1 MFSLVGFTESQDSAS
16 LVNVAALADP
26 HIRVSGDDISV
37 PAQISNVGA
46 VYAIGASTTR
56 AQLVSPSIRR
66 RYPFEIIPVEAAA
79 EPADPVKFLPFLQN
93 PIALD
98 PDESLN
104 AQAAEGGAGANQSTV
119 LVWLTD
125 GPIQPVTG
133 AEIFTIRATNTST
146 LTAYA
151 WTNGALTFNDTLPAG
166 EYAVVGMQASSAG
179 LLAARLVFS
188 QYPWR
193 PGVIAADTN
202 TELGSPSFRFGAM
215 GEFGRFTHTTP
226 PTVDFLS
233 ISADT
238 SQTVHLDLVM
248 VGGRLAGQG
257 RM

>member
-1 MFSLVGFTESQDSAS
+1 MFSLVGYSESQDSAN

-37 PAQISNVGA
+37 PAAIANVGG
-46 VYAIGASTTR
+46 VYAIGASLTR
-56 AQLVSPSIRR
+56 AALVSPSIRR
-66 RYPFEIIPVEAAA
+66 RYPFEIVPVEAAS
-79 EPADPVKFLPFLQN
+79 EPADPVKYIPFFAN

-104 AQAAEGGAGANQSTV
+104 AQAAEGAAGAAQSTI

-125 GPIQPVTG
+125 GPIMPITG
-133 AEIFTIRATNTST
+133 VEIFTIRATNTST
-146 LTAYA
+146 LATFA

-166 EYAVVGMQASSAG
+166 EYAVVGMRASSAG
-179 LLAARLVFS
+179 LIAARLVFS
-188 QYPWR
+188 QFPFR
-193 PGVIAADTN
+193 PGVIAADSTS
-202 TELGSPSFRFGAM
+202 ELGVPIFRFGGV

-233 ISADT
+233 LSADT
-238 SQTVHLDLVM
+238 SQTVDLDLVM
-248 VGGRLAGQG
+248 VSGRLASAG